1 MKHLRYFTAATL
13 TALTTF
19 FLVGTAS
26 AQTLKTQKFPDGS
39 GHIGVAPNWKL
50 DDGGAGSAELS
61 GPAGAKMYLG
71 QFRFVLA
78 HNFDQLTLTPGVN
91 PEVPRVHLDDPVRTF
106 IEATA
111 LLQKAGLVSKLKIKG
126 VEPAPWFTV
135 GRAATIRYSFVSKG
149 KPFEAFGLFA
159 VVATDAM
166 SGSYFFS
173 AVAAP
178 PESYAKRLPEMMAM
192 WDSWSISQKL
202 IQERLNKARMIVGE
216 IEVPSHLDDFQQKQR
231 LEALK
236 AARKFQALIRDDKQ

>member
-1 MKHLRYFTAATL
+1 MRYFTAATL
-13 TALTTF
+13 AALTTF

-39 GHIGVAPNWKL
+39 GHIGVAPDWKL
-50 DDGGAGSAELS
+50 DDGGAGGAELS

-135 GRAATIRYSFVSKG
+135 GRAATIRYSFVSNGINQDIPGGTVDALRPARGTIAAAGTFSENFKHRHRSG
-149 KPFEAFGLFA
+149 
-159 VVATDAM
+159 VAGA
-166 SGSYFFS
+166 
-173 AVAAP
+173 
-178 PESYAKRLPEMMAM
+178 L
-192 WDSWSISQKL
+192 SQRSQHVL
-202 IQERLNKARMIVGE
+202 
-216 IEVPSHLDDFQQKQR
+216 
-231 LEALK
+231 
-236 AARKFQALIRDDKQ
+236 